1 MTQLYNA
8 ERRTD
13 MHTPNKPT
21 CDRDC
26 FHCPYPDCILDE
38 EDMSPE

>member
-1 MTQLYNA
+1 
-8 ERRTD
+8 

>member
-1 MTQLYNA
+1 
-8 ERRTD
+8 
-13 MHTPNKPT
+13 MHTQNKPA

>member
-1 MTQLYNA
+1 MAGDRLTV
-8 ERRTD
+8 
-13 MHTPNKPT
+13 

>member
-1 MTQLYNA
+1 MTQFYNA

-13 MHTPNKPT
+13 KHTQNKPA